1 MNLKLEAFIAWRY
14 LKSKKQESFISVV
27 ALFSLV
33 GTALG
38 VAALIAVMS
47 VMAGVRDEW
56 SRMLIGASGDINI
69 FSRISDDLGD
79 YNNIIKKLYNN
90 NKISNVAPV
99 VEKQALISAFE
110 ANIGVQ
116 VKGISKEDLL
126 KKEAIANKI
135 FYGNVKNFVDNG
147 VIIGQT
153 LANNL
158 GVTVGDSV
166 KLISPQTNSTLIGN
180 IPRVKTC
187 KIAAIFNAG
196 TPDLDNHV
204 VFMPLDLAQIYY
216 KMSDKIT
223 LLEVNLKNSANS
235 DQVVEELKRLFN
247 NEFRIIDWKHK
258 NASLINALQVEKTA
272 MFLILTLIMIVAAF
286 NIISGLIMLVKDKT
300 PDIAVL
306 RTMGASRAMIIR
318 TFLICGSSIGVIGTL
333 IGAVLGIS
341 FASNVEN
348 IRLFLQNISGVTLF
362 DPLVYFLSFLP
373 AKIAADDVGLIVT
386 MSLSISILATIY
398 PAYKAARLNP
408 AIILK

>member
-116 VKGISKEDLL
+116 VKGISKENLL
-126 KKEAIANKI
+126 RKEAIANKI

-196 TPDLDNHV
+196 TPDLDNHI